1 MKILRIAVAA
11 LAAAFML
18 GGAAQAQVPNLQFP
32 PLAKCNTICYTQEI
46 GSTPG
51 YQVDISN
58 MAGQLRQAASQLG
71 SSAGRSAQIFEVIVK
86 EPAGGVNDPK
96 AGGLIAQTIMNKWS
110 QNGFP
115 DDGILLVLTRSAANP
130 NQWMAGARL
139 GRSFAGSVG
148 LPELGSALSGNIDML
163 RSGDYRGYSGCRNQ
177 CRRAPGRL
185 EGLWSSRLRPRS
197 SRFAP

>member
-1 MKILRIAVAA
+1 
-11 LAAAFML
+11 
-18 GGAAQAQVPNLQFP
+18 
-32 PLAKCNTICYTQEI
+32 
-46 GSTPG
+46 
-51 YQVDISN
+51 

-71 SSAGRSAQIFEVIVK
+71 SSAGRSAQIYEVIVK

-115 DDGILLVLTRSAANP
+115 DDGILLVLTRSAADP

-148 LPELGSALSGNIDML
+148 LPELGNALSANIQML
-163 RSGDYRGYSGCRNQ
+163 RGGDYRGYSVAVTGDIAHLVASKGVTVRTQTPFQPVRPVIVVHQQGALPRTRGC
-177 CRRAPGRL
+177 G
-185 EGLWSSRLRPRS
+185 SSWAS
-197 SRFAP
+197 VA